1 MTIRERAVG
10 EIDFDLLVER
20 FDSRGGFPMLD
31 PLNPKERLETKG
43 FSEPRVLAH
52 DVL

>member
-20 FDSRGGFPMLD
+20 FDSRGGRFHTYFA
-31 PLNPKERLETKG
+31 KTQK
-43 FSEPRVLAH
+43 SS
-52 DVL
+52 